1 MTAKYDKLGLQFLYP
16 ENWSI
21 LEEDLDDW
29 PHGITVQSP
38 GSAYW
43 ELQVYPSR
51 LRRTDLTAEVLKVM
65 QEEYEELESQ
75 VVTEEICQRPAIG
88 YDLSFFCLDFLI
100 ASRIRCLYVG
110 NLTYLLIYQAE
121 SREFDRQHLVFEA
134 ITQSLLTGTP
144 ASPDSVTEEDRG
156 PEENS

>member
-21 LEEDLDDW
+21 LEEERDDW
-29 PHGITVQSP
+29 PHRVTVQSP

-51 LRRTDLTAEVLKVM
+51 TSRTKLTAEVLKVM
-65 QEEYEELESQ
+65 QEEYEDLESQ
-75 VVTEEICQRPAIG
+75 VVTDEICQRPAIG
-88 YDLSFFCLDFLI
+88 YDLSFFCLDFLVT
-100 ASRIRCLYVG
+100 SRIRCLCVDK
-110 NLTYLLIYQAE
+110 LTYLLIYQAE

-134 ITQSLLTGTP
+134 ITQSLLTETP
-144 ASPDSVTEEDRG
+144 ASQGSG
-156 PEENS
+156 PEENP